1 MKKTLGSEI
10 KWYIK
15 LAIGGALLIF
25 VLVLIIGPM
34 FLFSKYNP
42 AAVYNPVLS
51 ADLTFKIEIE
61 DNQ

>member
-1 MKKTLGSEI
+1 MQKTLGAEE
-10 KWYIK
+10 KWYKK
-15 LAIGGALLIF
+15 LAIGGLLLIF

-51 ADLTFKIEIE
+51 ADLTFEIEIDE
-61 DNQ
+61 N

>member
-1 MKKTLGSEI
+1 MQKTLGAEE
-10 KWYIK
+10 KWYKK
-15 LAIGGALLIF
+15 LAIGGLLLIF

-51 ADLTFKIEIE
+51 ADLTFKIEIDE
-61 DNQ
+61 N